1 MSTSTAT
8 IGWSSRFT
16 FIMACTGSAVGLG
29 SIWKFPYIAGVYGGG
44 AFVLVYLLCIS
55 VVAIPI
61 MIAETLLGRAGRA
74 DPAHTMR
81 TLAFQSDTT
90 RMWSLLG
97 VAGMITGI
105 LIMMY
110 YSVVAGWILDY
121 TWQSF
126 AGTAFPADGEAAQA
140 SFNGLLANDNRE
152 LLWHSM
158 FVLACGGIVALGVT
172 RGIGKAVDLMMP
184 LLFVLLIALV
194 AYAAVKGN
202 MVAGLHFLFDP
213 DFSKLTATGVLV
225 ALGHSFFTLSIG
237 MGAIMMYG
245 AYMPPNT
252 SISST
257 VITVALLDTVV
268 SIAAGMAIFPIVFAH
283 PTLQPGEGPGLMF
296 VTLPTAFGSIAGGHL
311 AGIAFFLLVTVA
323 ALSSA
328 ISLLEPSIAW
338 LERQGMKRWLS
349 TALVCGISWIGGYF
363 CLTEDFIFAQLDFIT
378 SNIMLPLGGLLIAI
392 FTGWFL
398 KRKIARNELGDLSLN
413 GFNVFY
419 ATIRVF
425 APLGVIIVFLHS
437 IGLFELLGLTS
448 K

>member
-1 MSTSTAT
+1 MSTSTQT

-55 VVAIPI
+55 VVAIPV
-61 MIAETLLGRAGRA
+61 MIAETLLGRAGRS

-81 TLAFQSDTT
+81 TLAFQSDTS
-90 RMWSLLG
+90 RAWSLLG
-97 VAGMITGI
+97 IGGMITGV

-121 TWQSF
+121 TWQSVS
-126 AGTAFPADGEAAQA
+126 GQAFPASGEAAQQ
-140 SFNGLLANDNRE
+140 SFNALLSNDTRE
-152 LLWHSM
+152 LLWHSV
-158 FVLACGGIVALGVT
+158 FTVACGIIVALGVT
-172 RGIGKAVDLMMP
+172 KGIGKAVDLMMP

-194 AYAAVKGN
+194 AYAAVEGN
-202 MVAGLHFLFDP
+202 MQAGLHFLFAP

-245 AYMPPNT
+245 AYMPENT
-252 SISST
+252 SIAGT
-257 VITVALLDTVV
+257 VVTVALLDTVV
-268 SIAAGMAIFPIVFAH
+268 SLAAGMAIFPIVFAH
-283 PTLQPGEGPGLMF
+283 PSLQAGEGPGLMF
-296 VTLPTAFGSIAGGHL
+296 VTLPTAFGSIAGGQI
-311 AGIAFFLLVTVA
+311 AGIAFFVLVTIA

-328 ISLLEPSIAW
+328 ISLLEPGIAW
-338 LERQGMKRWLS
+338 LERQGLKRWLS
-349 TALVCGISWIGGYF
+349 AILVCGVSWIGGYF
-363 CLTEDFIFAQLDFIT
+363 CLTQNAVFAKLDFIT

-398 KRKIARNELGDLSLN
+398 KRKIARTELGELSLN

-437 IGLFELLGLTS
+437 IGAFKWMGIGQ
-448 K
+448 

>member
-1 MSTSTAT
+1 MSTSTQT

-44 AFVLVYLLCIS
+44 AFVLVYLICIS
-55 VVAIPI
+55 VVAIPV
-61 MIAETLLGRAGRA
+61 MIAETLLGRAGRS

-81 TLAFQSDTT
+81 TLAFQSDTS
-90 RMWSLLG
+90 RAWSLLG
-97 VAGMITGI
+97 IGGMITGV

-121 TWQSF
+121 TWQSVS
-126 AGTAFPADGEAAQA
+126 GQAFPASGEAAQQ
-140 SFNGLLANDNRE
+140 SFNALLSNDMRE
-152 LLWHSM
+152 LLWHSV
-158 FVLACGGIVALGVT
+158 FTVACGIIVALGVT
-172 RGIGKAVDLMMP
+172 KGIGKAVDLMMP

-194 AYAAVKGN
+194 AYAAVEGN
-202 MVAGLHFLFDP
+202 MQAGLHFLFAP

-245 AYMPPNT
+245 AYMPENT
-252 SISST
+252 SIAGT
-257 VITVALLDTVV
+257 VVTVALLDTVV
-268 SIAAGMAIFPIVFAH
+268 SLAAGMAIFPIVFAH
-283 PTLQPGEGPGLMF
+283 PSLQAGEGPGLMF
-296 VTLPTAFGSIAGGHL
+296 VTLPTAFGSIAGGQI
-311 AGIAFFLLVTVA
+311 AGIAFFVLVTIA

-328 ISLLEPSIAW
+328 ISLLEPGIAW
-338 LERQGMKRWLS
+338 LERQGLKRWLS
-349 TALVCGISWIGGYF
+349 AILVCGVSWIGGYF
-363 CLTEDFIFAQLDFIT
+363 CLTNNAVFAKLDFIT

-398 KRKIARNELGDLSLN
+398 KRKIARTELGELSLN

-419 ATIRVF
+419 ATVRVF

-437 IGLFELLGLTS
+437 IGAFKWMGIGQ
-448 K
+448 